1 VEVMSTNYFEIS
13 SGAID
18 VSALKTQMAHQ
29 SAGAFVSFEG
39 WVRDHH
45 DGKSVLALDYRAHPS
60 LAQIEGQA
68 VMQEATA
75 QFALLHAICIH
86 RIGKLELGDLAVWV
100 GVSSAH
106 RDSAFQAC
114 HFIIDAIK
122 ARVPIWKHEHYQ
134 DDVARWLHP

>member
-1 VEVMSTNYFEIS
+1 MSTIYFEIS
-13 SGAID
+13 SSVID
-18 VSALKTQMAHQ
+18 VNVLKAQMAHQ

-60 LAQIEGQA
+60 LAKIEGQA
-68 VMQEATA
+68 VMQEAAA
-75 QFALLHAICIH
+75 QFALLEAICVH
-86 RIGKLELGDLAVWV
+86 RIGELGLGDLAVWV

-114 HFIIDAIK
+114 RFIIDAIK

-134 DDVARWLHP
+134 HDAARWLHPLA